1 MEYILAISG
10 LSIIVVIYWIITFF
24 FGKDNNIDSDS
35 DSDYLNGI
43 ELVLS
48 SESLSKINRKKKD

>member
-24 FGKDNNIDSDS
+24 FDKDSYIDPE
-35 DSDYLNGI
+35 YLGEI
-43 ELVLS
+43 ERVLS
-48 SESLSKINRKKKD
+48 SENRNVIDRKKKA

>member
-10 LSIIVVIYWIITFF
+10 ISIIVVIYWIITFF
-24 FGKDNNIDSDS
+24 FGKDNNIDSD
-35 DSDYLNGI
+35 YLNGI

-48 SESLSKINRKKKD
+48 SESNSKINRKKKD